1 MRRRQFL
8 QIGAALPLGTLLAA
22 PRASG
27 AAATAFDDGTV
38 PALARELAARAY
50 APPDRTLPAW
60 LEKIGYD
67 EYRALRFRPEAAL
80 WRDAGLPFQAQ
91 FFHRGFLFK
100 ERIDFNVVADG
111 RATPLHYRPDMF
123 DSGKLRGQNDPS
135 LGFAGFRVH
144 TPLNNPQVFDELFVF
159 LGASYFRALG
169 QNLAYGLSARGLA
182 LGSGDPGPEEFPLFK
197 EFWLEKPASGAKRV
211 VVHAL
216 LDSPSVAGAF
226 RLEVVPGTETV
237 MEIDAR
243 LYPRVELRNAGIA
256 ALTSMYEFDAAD
268 RVGTDDFR
276 PAVHDSDG
284 LALLN
289 GAGEQVWRPLNNP
302 AGIQHSGFQDHN
314 PRGFGL
320 LQRQRD
326 FTDYQDAEAHYE
338 RRPSAWVEP
347 LGEWGDG
354 EVHLVELPTGDEYHD
369 NIVAF
374 WRPREPLAA
383 GREHHWRYRLH
394 WGADHAWLADLA
406 RVVATRAGDH
416 NGARL
421 YVIDLDGGRLDAM
434 AANAKLA
441 VDASTSAGELRG
453 MSAYRVAQTETWRM
467 SFELVPGEAKVAEL
481 RARLVDDTG
490 QPLSETWLS
499 RWLA

>member
-8 QIGAALPLGTLLAA
+8 QMGAALPLGALLAA
-22 PRASG
+22 PYASC
-27 AAATAFDDGTV
+27 AAASAFGDDTV
-38 PALARELAARAY
+38 PGLARELAARAY
-50 APPDRTLPAW
+50 VPPDRALPGW

-67 EYRALRFRPEAAL
+67 QYRALRFRPEAAL
-80 WRDAGLPFQAQ
+80 WRGTGLPFQAQ

-100 ERIDFNVVADG
+100 ERIDVHVVEGG
-111 RATPLHYRPDMF
+111 RATPLRYRPGMF
-123 DSGKLRGQNDPS
+123 DFGKLRAQDDPS

-144 TPLNNPQVFDELFVF
+144 APLNHPEVFDELFVF
-159 LGASYFRALG
+159 LGASYFRGLG
-169 QNLAYGLSARGLA
+169 RDLAYGLSARGLA

-197 EFWLEKPASGAKRV
+197 AFWLEKPAPGADRI

-216 LDSPSVAGAF
+216 LDSPSVAGAYRF
-226 RLEVVPGTETV
+226 AVVPGAETV

-243 LYPRVELRNAGIA
+243 LYPRVELRNIGVA

-268 RVGTDDFR
+268 RVGIDDFR

-284 LALLN
+284 LALLT
-289 GAGEQVWRPLNNP
+289 GGGEQAWRPLNNP
-302 AGIQHSGFQDHN
+302 ATIQHSGFQDRN

-320 LQRQRD
+320 MQRKRD
-326 FTDYQDAEAHYE
+326 FADYQDAEAHYE

-347 LGEWGDG
+347 LGDWGDG

-374 WRPREPLAA
+374 WRPRAPLAA

-394 WGADHAWLADLA
+394 WCADHAWQADLA
-406 RVVATRAGDH
+406 RVAATRAGNHD
-416 NGARL
+416 GARL
-421 YVIDLDGGRLDAM
+421 YVVDLDGGRLDAM
-434 AANAKLA
+434 AANARPVVNA
-441 VDASTSAGELRG
+441 AASAGELRG
-453 MSAYRVAQTETWRM
+453 VVAYRVAQSGTWRM
-467 SFELVPGEAKVAEL
+467 SFEFVPGEAKVAEL
-481 RARLVDDTG
+481 RARIVDDAG
-490 QPLSETWLS
+490 RPLSETWLS